1 MSETRDS
8 IAKQLQKF
16 LSGEAKS
23 DTWVRRRA
31 RLLVMQAKSRPGV
44 ELHARRVADNALL
57 LALDIGMTATV
68 AANIHEA
75 AMLHDVGK
83 LAVSTEILHKN
94 GPLDA
99 DERYEMQ
106 LHAAYGFG
114 LLDVPGAPEI
124 ILDVAKYHHERYVDG
139 QGYFG
144 VAGEHIPFAA
154 RIVTVAD
161 VHEALTARREY
172 KPPMPE
178 GEALSMMTA
187 ETSPPAL
194 GRAAFDPFL
203 LRRFVA
209 MRLRDPS
216 LAATL
221 VQRTALEEFSRSDPM
236 RDLKGRRD
244 LQILRDGTRI
254 HFEIDEADH
263 RTMKS
268 ITCSDGRVITEFP
281 RLTSEPE
288 SDRVSTMSEPAP
300 RRPKPAPWRM

>member
-1 MSETRDS
+1 VSETRES

-16 LSGEAKS
+16 LSGEAKNDS
-23 DTWVRRRA
+23 WGSRRA
-31 RLLVMQAKSRPGV
+31 RLLAMQVNSRPGV

-57 LALDIGMTATV
+57 LALDIGMAATV
-68 AANIHEA
+68 AATIHEA

-83 LAVSTEILHKN
+83 LAVSTAILHKN

-99 DERYEMQ
+99 DERYKMQ

-124 ILDVAKYHHERYVDG
+124 VLDVTKYHHERYMDG

-187 ETSPPAL
+187 KTDPPAL

-216 LAATL
+216 LAAAPS
-221 VQRTALEEFSRSDPM
+221 QRTALEEFSRSDPM
-236 RDLKGRRD
+236 SDLKGRRD
-244 LQILRDGTRI
+244 VDISRTGQRL
-254 HFEIDEADH
+254 HFE
-263 RTMKS
+263 M
-268 ITCSDGRVITEFP
+268 DGSGNRKLLAMTRPDGSTLREFP
-281 RLTSEPE
+281 RLAAEPE
-288 SDRVSTMSEPAP
+288 FAPAP
-300 RRPKPAPWRM
+300 SI